1 MVKQVTSAKK
11 LAKIAKKQDA
21 VVKKQQIN
29 MTSNSSCNCHGCSDP
44 HRCSGISTTA
54 YVEFKNHIKTMEPF
68 DVFMSIIQALQRAG
82 DNPSDSDIPEIYATA
97 TAGTG
102 FKVNQIAINIDV
114 THCLRVLDEIFT
126 NRGDWEIIV
135 FASDDAVPTPGNRTA
150 ADILACNLITF
161 SHRRDATR
169 QLVIDNKPKYSN
181 TYLADVLR
189 SKVVD
194 QTAALW

>member
-1 MVKQVTSAKK
+1 
-11 LAKIAKKQDA
+11 
-21 VVKKQQIN
+21 
-29 MTSNSSCNCHGCSDP
+29 
-44 HRCSGISTTA
+44 
-54 YVEFKNHIKTMEPF
+54 MEPF
-68 DVFMSIIQALQRAG
+68 DVFMGIIQALQRAG

-102 FKVNQIAINIDV
+102 FRVNQIAINIDV

-169 QLVIDNKPKYSN
+169 QLVIDNKPKYPN
-181 TYLADVLR
+181 TYLTDVLR

-194 QTAALW
+194 QTEALW